1 MDWTHQTTGPD
12 MTDLLTVLQQHFPG
26 KNDII
31 KQWLGADPTLQEI
44 AENYLDCVNA
54 LRYWGQSK
62 SPESKA
68 RITEYLTVSKEL
80 EQEALEVLE
89 ARAMRSNV

>member
-1 MDWTHQTTGPD
+1 MNWTLQTTGPY
-12 MTDLLTVLQQHFPG
+12 MTDLQTVLQQHFPG
-26 KNDII
+26 KDDII

-62 SPESKA
+62 SPESQA
-68 RITEYLTVSKEL
+68 RVAEFFTVSKEL
-80 EQEALEVLE
+80 EQEALEVFE
-89 ARAMRSNV
+89 ARITRSNI